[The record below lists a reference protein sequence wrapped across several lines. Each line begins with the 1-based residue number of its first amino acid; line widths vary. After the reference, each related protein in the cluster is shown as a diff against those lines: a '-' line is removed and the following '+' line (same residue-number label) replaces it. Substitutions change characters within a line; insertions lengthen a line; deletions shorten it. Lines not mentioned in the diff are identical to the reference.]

1 MKILTT
7 AIYGKLSGSALAA
20 HVGNRLFKGR
30 APEGAE
36 YPYIVYLLITDMP
49 DYTFKNTLENV
60 TIQFSLFSANPSTS
74 EAEDM
79 FTDLKTLYD
88 DCTFSISASTLIWMI
103 RQNAILMAE
112 DHTVKDG
119 TIQVWHYA
127 VDYSI
132 ITERA

>member
-1 MKILTT
+1 LKILTT
-7 AIYGKLSGSALAA
+7 AIYGKLSGSALSA

>member
-1 MKILTT
+1 LKILTT